1 MRFAVARISAL
12 RSWVSRRRFLLVLTL
27 ITMIF
32 GALEMGAPVDLSLR
46 VLRNKLRAHDASG
59 QIVLVGID
67 DKALLREGPW
77 PWRRARLAELTDDLF
92 AAGAQRVFFNL
103 PLQAGDP
110 ADDTQLAQAVSRYPG
125 RVFVGINVESQDRGG
140 SRPIAPMGAL
150 EGKVTQV
157 SAVRWIS
164 GYWNGVEYVPYR
176 RPLGGRDLPAI
187 DSVLANVYGK
197 KDQSFPIDYAI
208 RSASIPYFSA
218 SDILSRGSASR
229 DLSGKDVLVGFNTQ
243 AIASPVLILGQER
256 SSINA
261 VIILGAETLKA
272 GKPIMVG
279 WLPPF
284 LLALIAAA
292 ATLHGRR
299 RMSRL
304 GGALALLLLLV
315 LPVVLESAH
324 VFADI
329 TPALLLLVAAMIR
342 AAWQR
347 FGAQQRDAG
356 TINPVSGLFTTNA
369 IRHDDGLDG
378 RLLIAARIR
387 RFAEVVSTLPPNSE
401 QAWTKQIVSRL
412 EFGVGGAQL
421 LHGDDGNFFWM
432 ADAADFDLMV
442 EQFEAL
448 HVLFRNPIKVG
459 DKSFDV
465 DIAFGLDREFGMPLS
480 HRLVSALAAAHAA
493 STDGI
498 CWKLHDPTTAGAK
511 EWSLSLL
518 GELDQAILAQRV
530 WVAYQPKYDLAT
542 RRMIGAE
549 ALVRWTHETR
559 GPISP
564 QEFVEMA
571 ERHGR
576 IGKLTAFVLDEALAL
591 VAKMRLADPAFK
603 IAVNISPSLLGDE
616 RIFEMVMQAI
626 ERHHVPAESLI
637 LEVTETAA
645 IAEAELAQRLL
656 RQFKARGVG
665 LSIDDYGT
673 GLSTLE
679 YLRKI
684 PASELKIDRRFTAE
698 LCSSPADQ
706 VVMKST
712 IQLAHALGMTAVA
725 EGIETAEALYLLA
738 SMGCDIGQGFHLAR
752 PMGAADI
759 MGLMGAGS
767 GGSEKM
773 AYG

>member
-1 MRFAVARISAL
+1 M
-12 RSWVSRRRFLLVLTL
+12 LTL
-27 ITMIF
+27 ITMLF
-32 GALEMGAPVDLSLR
+32 GLLEMGTPVDLSLR

-77 PWRRARLAELTDDLF
+77 PWKRARLAELTDDLF
-92 AAGAQRVFFNL
+92 AAGAKRVFFNL
-103 PLQAGDP
+103 PLQAGD
-110 ADDTQLAQAVSRYPG
+110 AKDDGQFVRAVSRYPG
-125 RVFVGINVESQDRGG
+125 RIFVGINVEPQNLGAN
-140 SRPIAPMGAL
+140 RPVAPMAAL
-150 EGKVTQV
+150 DGKVTQV
-157 SAVRWIS
+157 SAVRWIR
-164 GYWNGVEYVPYR
+164 GYWNGVEDVPYR
-176 RPLGGRDLPAI
+176 RRLGGRELAAI
-187 DSVLANVYGK
+187 DSALANVYGGTNEK
-197 KDQSFPIDYAI
+197 FPIDYAI
-208 RSASIPYFSA
+208 RSASVPYVSA
-218 SDILSRGSASR
+218 SDISAAPGQSRT
-229 DLSGKDVLVGFNTQ
+229 LSGKDVLVGFNTQ
-243 AIASPVLILGQER
+243 ALAAPVMILGQQR
-256 SSINA
+256 SSLNA
-261 VIILGAETLKA
+261 AIVLGAETLKA
-272 GKPIMVG
+272 GRPIMAG

-284 LLALIAAA
+284 LLALIAAS
-292 ATLHGRR
+292 ATLYGKRR
-299 RMSRL
+299 LSRL
-304 GGALALLLLLV
+304 GGVVALVALLILPVFLETLHVFVDISPALILLL
-315 LPVVLESAH
+315 
-324 VFADI
+324 
-329 TPALLLLVAAMIR
+329 AAMIR

-347 FGAQQRDAG
+347 FGAEQRDAG

-369 IRHDDGLDG
+369 IRHDDGLDR

-387 RFAEVVSTLPPNSE
+387 RFAEVVSTLPPHAE
-401 QAWTKQIVSRL
+401 QAWTKQIVTRL
-412 EFGVGGAQL
+412 EFGAGGAQL
-421 LHGDDGNFFWM
+421 LHGDDGNFFWL

-448 HVLFRNPIKVG
+448 HVLFRNPIRVE

-465 DIAFGLDREFGMPLS
+465 DISFGLDREFGMPLS
-480 HRLVSALAAAHAA
+480 HRLISALAAAHAA

-498 CWKLHDPTTAGAK
+498 CWKLHDPAAAGAK

-530 WVAYQPKYDLAT
+530 WVAYQPKYDLTT
-542 RRMIGAE
+542 RRIIGAE

-576 IGKLTAFVLDEALAL
+576 IGKLTAFVLDEALSL
-591 VAKMRLADPAFK
+591 VSRILLLDPGFK
-603 IAVNISPSLLGDE
+603 IAVNISPSLLSDE

-626 ERHHVPAESLI
+626 ERHGVPSHCLI

-645 IAEAELAQRLL
+645 IAEAEMAQTLL
-656 RQFKARGVG
+656 RQFKAHGVG

-759 MGLMGAGS
+759 MGMLTPAARGD
-767 GGSEKM
+767 EKV